1 MKRSITVFK
10 TNSEST
16 VLGILTLIVTLL
28 VSFGVITTDQSTVI
42 NAQTGNIVDAV
53 SAIIIGVT
61 AILNIFK
68 FKDQ

>member
-1 MKRSITVFK
+1 MKRSFTDFK
-10 TNSEST
+10 TNWKST

-42 NAQTGNIVDAV
+42 NAQTGNIVEAV
-53 SAIIIGVT
+53 SAIIVGVT

-68 FKDQ
+68 FKDE

>member
-1 MKRSITVFK
+1 MKRSFTDFK
-10 TNSEST
+10 TNWKST

-68 FKDQ
+68 FKDE

>member
-1 MKRSITVFK
+1 MKRSITDFK
-10 TNSEST
+10 TNWKST

>member
-1 MKRSITVFK
+1 MKRSITDFK
-10 TNSEST
+10 TNWKTT

-42 NAQTGNIVDAV
+42 NAQTGNIVEAV
-53 SAIIIGVT
+53 SAIIVGVT

-68 FKDQ
+68 FKDE

>member
-1 MKRSITVFK
+1 MKRSITDFK
-10 TNSEST
+10 TNWKST

-68 FKDQ
+68 FKDK

>member
-1 MKRSITVFK
+1 MKRSITDFK
-10 TNSEST
+10 TNWKST

-68 FKDQ
+68 FKDE

>member
-1 MKRSITVFK
+1 MKRSISDFK
-10 TNSEST
+10 TNWKST

-42 NAQTGNIVDAV
+42 NAQTGNIVEAV
-53 SAIIIGVT
+53 SAIIVGVT

-68 FKDQ
+68 FKDE